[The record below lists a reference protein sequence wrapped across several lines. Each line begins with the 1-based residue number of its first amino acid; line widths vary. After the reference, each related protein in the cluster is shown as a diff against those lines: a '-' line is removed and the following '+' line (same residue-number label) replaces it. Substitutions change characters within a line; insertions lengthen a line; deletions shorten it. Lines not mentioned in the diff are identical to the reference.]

1 MKRIAFLSIAAALM
15 LPCVCFAGKKEK
27 DAEISVISYNI
38 RLGSANDGTNSWAFR
53 YPATAMMLQDQ
64 HPDIFGVQEA
74 LPEQVNY
81 ILSCFDGRRGNIS
94 YKSVGVGRD
103 DGKKKGEH
111 MSIFYDSRKIKLLK
125 WGTYWLSETPEKP
138 SRGWDAACYRTA
150 TWALMK
156 DKESGKLFYYVN
168 THLDHKGKEARV
180 KGLALIVERIASMNP
195 ENYPMILTGDFN
207 VGPDNPCLKS
217 LEGKM
222 LSARESA
229 ASSDSKP
236 SFNGWGKKYTVLDY
250 IYYSGFSDCSEFLTV
265 DKPYMDRK
273 FISDHYPIKAVLKF

>member
-168 THLDHKGKEARV
+168 THLDHKRTEARI

-250 IYYSGFSDCSEFLTV
+250 IYYSGFSECSEFLTV

>member
-15 LPCVCFAGKKEK
+15 LPCVCFAGRKEK

-156 DKESGKLFYYVN
+156 DMESGKLFYYVN
-168 THLDHKGKEARV
+168 THLDHKGTEARI

-207 VGPDNPCLKS
+207 VGPDNPCL
-217 LEGKM
+217 
-222 LSARESA
+222 
-229 ASSDSKP
+229 
-236 SFNGWGKKYTVLDY
+236 
-250 IYYSGFSDCSEFLTV
+250 
-265 DKPYMDRK
+265 
-273 FISDHYPIKAVLKF
+273 

>member
-150 TWALMK
+150 T
-156 DKESGKLFYYVN
+156 
-168 THLDHKGKEARV
+168 
-180 KGLALIVERIASMNP
+180 
-195 ENYPMILTGDFN
+195 
-207 VGPDNPCLKS
+207 
-217 LEGKM
+217 
-222 LSARESA
+222 
-229 ASSDSKP
+229 
-236 SFNGWGKKYTVLDY
+236 
-250 IYYSGFSDCSEFLTV
+250 
-265 DKPYMDRK
+265 
-273 FISDHYPIKAVLKF
+273 

>member
-207 VGPDNPCLKS
+207 VGTDNPCLKS

-250 IYYSGFSDCSEFLTV
+250 IYYSGFSECSEFLTV

>member
-94 YKSVGVGRD
+94 YKSGGVGRD

-168 THLDHKGKEARV
+168 THLDHKGTEARI

-250 IYYSGFSDCSEFLTV
+250 IYYSGFSECSEFLTV

>member
-1 MKRIAFLSIAAALM
+1 M
-15 LPCVCFAGKKEK
+15 LPCVCFAGRKEK

-250 IYYSGFSDCSEFLTV
+250 IYYSGFSECSEFLTV